1 MQKNSI
7 VKCLVHPGTQTHCG
21 LQHVLICVVR
31 SVSQP
36 LFSQQH
42 ACRVRQYSCCQ
53 FQIVQTCRLA
63 KTEVSHR
70 YDTSITKETCFHAK
84 PIRGLENVKLTE
96 DPGGL
101 HSNPSP
107 WLSPEQLV
115 SCPLSL
121 PSAFI
126 AHISFLT
133 FRIVLCSLQEALTY
147 NISFVLLYP
156 ECRKE
161 QKVIMRTDCKFI
173 RCMLQKITPVME
185 DPPGTASPFNE
196 NSAHNQPLMDLLILC
211 LSRVI
216 FL

>member
-1 MQKNSI
+1 MLSCKTHQ
-7 VKCLVHPGTQTHCG
+7 GTG
-21 LQHVLICVVR
+21 E
-31 SVSQP
+31 
-36 LFSQQH
+36 
-42 ACRVRQYSCCQ
+42 CQ
-53 FQIVQTCRLA
+53 I
-63 KTEVSHR
+63 
-70 YDTSITKETCFHAK
+70 D
-84 PIRGLENVKLTE
+84 RGPRRPTF
-96 DPGGL
+96 
-101 HSNPSP
+101 NPSP